1 MRMVLELLRIVLV
14 FFFLGGIMSTVL
26 VNVYSMTGINVDD
39 YDWMGVL
46 GILILLF
53 VLYRNRWQFSGWYS
67 GKGNEKLPVKTSNLL
82 LTISILMLMLPPVLG
97 LIL

>member
-1 MRMVLELLRIVLV
+1 MKILLELLRIVFI
-14 FFFLGGIMSTVL
+14 FFFLGGIMATVL
-26 VNVYSMTGINVDD
+26 TNVYAMTGINVDD
-39 YDWMGVL
+39 YNWMGVL

-67 GKGNEKLPVKTSNLL
+67 GKGSEKLPVKTSNLL